1 MKRRHILLWTL
12 LMVSLGLVCAQV
24 VFAADDPLPSWQDGA
39 PKRAIVDFVTRVTR
53 EAGADFYALL
63 SALPRSTTMA
73 HCGSSSPCM
82 WAWKGVLLRAERS
95 NSASRYT
102 ACE

>member
-24 VFAADDPLPSWQDGA
+24 VFAADDLLPSWQDGA

-53 EAGADFYALL
+53 EAGADFVR
-63 SALPRSTTMA
+63 P
-73 HCGSSSPCM
+73 
-82 WAWKGVLLRAERS
+82 AERIATFDNDGTLWVEQPMYVGLEGCS
-95 NSASRYT
+95 IASR
-102 ACE
+102 AFK